1 MEIVSKNLFLTLDFE
16 EDLGS
21 ANPTKSFHCHE
32 SSGTLVH
39 FISECDLKVTMF
51 ITGEILEKY
60 PHLLRPYQ
68 DHPNNFQF
76 ELHAYDHSTIFRS
89 ISERKENMKKGI
101 DAYRAFF
108 GRTPKF
114 YRAPNGMI
122 SPEEIDLLIN
132 EGLYAGSNFFPT
144 RFPGRF
150 NNSHIP
156 RTPFFVNQ
164 SNYFEVP
171 VGVTSRFSVPYSLS
185 YIKLIGSKLFS
196 LLENGQIPDNLVFD
210 FHLHDLFPDQ
220 YYKKVKLSPLHRF
233 AYSINGTNKKSWA
246 IFENFIE
253 QLIVNN
259 YQSRFMIEL
268 DKNQVSKKLTLA

>member
-1 MEIVSKNLFLTLDFE
+1 
-16 EDLGS
+16 
-21 ANPTKSFHCHE
+21 
-32 SSGTLVH
+32 LVN
-39 FISECDLKVTMF
+39 FVRQCDLKVTMF

-60 PHLLRPYQ
+60 PQLLRPYQ
-68 DHPNNFQF
+68 GHPNNFQF
-76 ELHAYDHSTIFRS
+76 ELHAYDHSTIFKS
-89 ISERKENMKKGI
+89 IAERKENMRQGI
-101 DAYRAFF
+101 EAYRTFF

-122 SPEEIDLLIN
+122 TAEEIVLLIN

-164 SNYFEVP
+164 SKYFEVP
-171 VGVTSRFSVPYSLS
+171 VAVTSRFSVPYSLS
-185 YIKLIGSKLFS
+185 YFKLIGSKLFS
-196 LLENGQIPDNLVFD
+196 LLENGHMSDNLVFD

-220 YYKKVKLSPLHRF
+220 YHKKIKLSPLHRF

-246 IFENFIE
+246 IFEKFIRR
-253 QLIVNN
+253 LVKNN
-259 YQSRFMIEL
+259 YQSRFLIEL
-268 DKNQVSKKLTLA
+268 EKKHIATQLTLA